1 MVEKNDYKDNQL
13 VMVKQKK
20 KKKKK
25 HDLCCFLKATHFEEQ
40 FLLYFKCLGNIMNEV
55 DKLIL
60 Y

>member
-25 HDLCCFLKATHFEEQ
+25 KKIF
-40 FLLYFKCLGNIMNEV
+40 NI
-55 DKLIL
+55 
-60 Y
+60 

>member
-25 HDLCCFLKATHFEEQ
+25 NMI
-40 FLLYFKCLGNIMNEV
+40 YFAF
-55 DKLIL
+55 
-60 Y
+60 